1 MDIKFTHANIY
12 HFYRDLLFYFANF
25 IDSQLNNIFRKIEF
39 NISTKTFLY
48 KDFDASLKLPALL
61 INVSQLRQR
70 VDKHSPLL
78 YSTLYCET
86 EVFKTPL
93 LLNETRQDVV
103 ISNLKQFEINIDLQI
118 NTESALSAL
127 EIANYI
133 MQIFPENQT
142 FQWEGFNTLVPISD
156 SLISDWDIINDDI
169 YYLYQYL
176 DLNTNKTTY
185 YDPLEVSPL
194 VANIGQSVNVN
205 QIQSTFQQ
213 TVSFKLNLFVPVKL
227 IRKSLPNV
235 IQNIFIS
242 YSLSNE
248 LPLLSTFESGYIIKN
263 DTFDFY
269 RGFILSN
276 KVICENNE
284 KEKYIKIKLTNI
296 KVFDDFEK
304 NVIVKICLDP
314 LKNKYITSLQNNLL
328 KIEDVDKDNNCIYLT
343 ISYCAFGNELEMF
356 LSGNKTYE
364 CYILKKKA

>member
-61 INVSQLRQR
+61 INISQLRQR

-118 NTESALSAL
+118 NAESALSAL

-185 YDPLEVSPL
+185 YAPLEVSPL
-194 VANIGQSVNVN
+194 VTNIGQSVNVN

-248 LPLLSTFESGYIIKN
+248 LPLLSTFESEHIIKN

-276 KVICENNE
+276 KMICENNE

-314 LKNKYITSLQNNLL
+314 LKNKYITSLENNLL

-343 ISYCAFGNELEMF
+343 ISYGVFGNELEMF
-356 LSGNKTYE
+356 LSGKKTYE
-364 CYILKKKA
+364 CYILKKKV